1 VSWVHANSP
10 SACGKTERAERGP
23 VRVSLMRSAL
33 LQTVAIVGLAALF
46 VAPVHAW
53 PQNGGDFS
61 QNTQGKKLPTEVI
74 LVKGAW
80 SSASDSTTPV
90 PEGGRVAR
98 NSYTN
103 DYFGL
108 TYPLTAA
115 WVQKYAGPP
124 PSDSGYYVL
133 AQIRPS
139 DTFTGPSRATIL
151 IAAQDMFFN
160 RVPATTAFE
169 LINFSKDHLSED
181 YVVEQAPTQVE
192 IANHS
197 FVRFDYVSPVADL
210 HWQVLATQIR
220 CHTLEFIFTSSDS
233 ALTESLIQQ
242 MNAMKL
248 PEEAGLTSGTGGGNV
263 PACIKDYASGDHV
276 MERDDPIFTERTFNS
291 VPVRIVID
299 KEGRVKH
306 IHFLSALPSQAKVI
320 SDTLARW
327 RFRPY
332 LRDGQ
337 PVEVETGIMFG
348 RPPRVLAPATSGVSE

>member
-1 VSWVHANSP
+1 VSL
-10 SACGKTERAERGP
+10 
-23 VRVSLMRSAL
+23 VRVAL
-33 LQTVAIVGLAALF
+33 LQAAAMVGLFPLF
-46 VAPVHAW
+46 LAPVHAL

-61 QNTQGKKLPTEVI
+61 QNTQGKKLPTGVI

-90 PEGGRVAR
+90 PEGGRVVR

-108 TYPLTAA
+108 TYPLNAA
-115 WVQKYAGPP
+115 WVEKYAGPP

-139 DTFTGPSRATIL
+139 DTFTGPTPATIL

-160 RVPATTAFE
+160 RVPAATAFE

-181 YVVEQAPTQVE
+181 YVVEQAPTQVQ

-197 FVRFDYVSPVADL
+197 FVRFGYVSPVADL

-220 CHTLEFIFTSSDS
+220 CHTVQFIFTSSDS
-233 ALTESLIQQ
+233 ALIESLILQ
-242 MNAMKL
+242 MSAMKL
-248 PEEAGLTSGTGGGNV
+248 PGEAGLTSGSGGGNV
-263 PACIKDYASGDHV
+263 PVCIKDYASGGNV
-276 MERDDPIFTERTFNS
+276 IEREDPIFTERTFNS

-306 IHFLSALPSQAKVI
+306 IHFLSAFPSQAKVI
-320 SDTLARW
+320 SDALARW

-348 RPPRVLAPATSGVSE
+348 RPPRVLSPASSGVSE